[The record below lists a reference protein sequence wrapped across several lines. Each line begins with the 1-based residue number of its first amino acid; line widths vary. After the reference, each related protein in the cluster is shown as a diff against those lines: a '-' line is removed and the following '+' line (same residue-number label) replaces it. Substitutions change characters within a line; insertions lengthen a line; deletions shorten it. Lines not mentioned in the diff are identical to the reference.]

1 METNMKGLYAL
12 RKLRQELQDDAGL
25 EFPQAIHTEM
35 LVLYDVCKCLD
46 FNLFQCKAVLGEI
59 GWRYINSYLA
69 MPITTKGRLIQ
80 Q

>member
-59 GWRYINSYLA
+59 DWRYINSYLA
-69 MPITTKGRLIQ
+69 MPITTKERLVQ

>member
-1 METNMKGLYAL
+1 MEATMKGLYAL

-35 LVLYDVCKCLD
+35 LVLYDVCRYLD

-59 GWRYINSYLA
+59 GWRYIHTYLA
-69 MPITTKGRLIQ
+69 GKVTINERLHSR
-80 Q
+80 

>member
-35 LVLYDVCKCLD
+35 LVLYNVCKCLEL
-46 FNLFQCKAVLGEI
+46 NLLQCKAVLGEI
-59 GWRYINSYLA
+59 GWRYIHTYLTA
-69 MPITTKGRLIQ
+69 QVTIKERMHYP
-80 Q
+80 